1 MERRSEGSNK
11 MKTDITLNYHNRDI
25 SWLGFNHRVLQEA
38 ADPTVPLL
46 ERVKFLSIFS
56 SNMDEFFRV
65 RYPVISLYS
74 QLKNKMLQMIS
85 PAVDKDIAEKVQ
97 AIIAD
102 QLEEY
107 GEIIHKNLLPQL
119 EVNGI
124 ILYYNRAIPSEF
136 TSQLRELFF
145 SRILAFIQPVFI
157 KKPYREDFFPG
168 NNKLYFFVLL
178 KNEGSDMLSHAVV
191 NIPADKVARFFKL
204 ETEDKKEHIVFLD
217 DIIRE
222 NLDCIFTRF
231 VIHACYS
238 FKITRDSELYL
249 DEEGI
254 GEELVKEL
262 EKKLE
267 KRDLGSPTRFL
278 YEKGM
283 PLSIQLFLAGS
294 FGLKQEDLFE
304 GGRYHNLKDL
314 VALPLRRKDLEYPP
328 LKELKPI
335 GLEYWGDIFRQIA
348 DRDLL
353 LHFPYESYSP
363 VLAFFNQAAI
373 DPDVESI
380 SVTLYRVASESHIVN
395 ALISAAKNK
404 KQVRVF
410 VELKARFDEANNIK
424 WSKEMVK
431 AGVKINYSIRSI
443 KVHSKIALITY
454 KSTKKIKGY
463 AYVGTGNF
471 NETTARFYTD
481 HALFTAREEVIK
493 DLKHLFA
500 ILEKE
505 KQPQKNAINEFRH
518 LLVSQYNMVP
528 AFDKE
533 ISKEISKSKN
543 GQKALIR
550 IKINNLEDIYMIDRL
565 YEASK
570 AGVKVQLLVR
580 SICCIVPGKT
590 GLSENIEVKRIVGQ
604 FLEHSRIFIFGSGED
619 SRFYIG
625 SADWMSRNL
634 QRRIEVCIP
643 VLDQGLRNDLG
654 NYFEIQWN
662 DTVKASSLDS
672 DLNQHRLYDSSAT
685 DLLSPQQKIYEYLK
699 NRR

>member
-1 MERRSEGSNK
+1 MTQNS
-11 MKTDITLNYHNRDI
+11 IYHNRDI
-25 SWLGFNHRVLQEA
+25 SWLGFNLRVLQEA

-74 QLKNKMLQMIS
+74 QLKNKMLHKIS

-97 AIIAD
+97 TIIAE
-102 QLEEY
+102 QLEKF
-107 GEIIHKNLLPQL
+107 GEIIHEHLLPQL
-119 EVNGI
+119 EDDGI
-124 ILYYNRAIPSEF
+124 ILYYNRSIPREF

-157 KKPYREDFFPG
+157 KKLFHEDFFPG
-168 NNKLYFFVLL
+168 NNNIYFFVLL

-204 ETEDKKEHIVFLD
+204 ETEDEKEHIVFLD

-222 NLDCIFTRF
+222 NMNCIFAGF
-231 VIHACYS
+231 AIHACYS

-262 EKKLE
+262 EKKLA

-283 PLSIQLFLAGS
+283 PLSLQLYLAS
-294 FGLKQEDLFE
+294 SLGLKQEDLYE

-314 VALPLRRKDLEYPP
+314 VALPVRRKDLEYPS

-335 GLEYWGDIFRQIA
+335 GLEYCGDIFRQIEE
-348 DRDLL
+348 RDLL

-431 AGVKINYSIRSI
+431 AGVKIIYSIPLI

-481 HALFTAREEVIK
+481 HALFTAREEVLR
-493 DLKHLFA
+493 DLQHLFT
-500 ILEKE
+500 ILQKE
-505 KQPQKNAINEFRH
+505 KRPQKNANNEFRH
-518 LLVSQYNMVP
+518 LLVSQYNMVSS
-528 AFDKE
+528 FDEE
-533 ISKEISKSKN
+533 ISKQISKSKN
-543 GQKALIR
+543 GEKAQIW

-565 YEASK
+565 YKASN

-590 GLSENIEVKRIVGQ
+590 GLSEHIEVKRIVGQ
-604 FLEHSRIFIFGSGED
+604 FLEHSRIYIFGSGEE
-619 SRFYIG
+619 SKVYIG
-625 SADWMSRNL
+625 SADWMTRNL
-634 QRRIEVCIP
+634 QHRIEVCIP
-643 VLDQGLRNDLG
+643 ILNQGLKNELT

-662 DTVKASSLDS
+662 DTVKAVSLDTE
-672 DLNQHRLYDSSAT
+672 LNQHRQPDSSVPG
-685 DLLSPQQKIYEYLK
+685 LLSPQQKIYEYLK
-699 NRR
+699 NRLDFRI